1 MFGSALWL
9 EILLSTKKCLGSAL
23 TVPRCCG
30 SVPHKL
36 HVCVWLQIA
45 AGVLLALLCSAYAS
59 AAQETS
65 LFGGRKLGRISPSRS
80 LAETVTSYAVN
91 PSLAVYYGPYGGYG
105 MAGYGFSY
113 GASSYGA
120 SAYGAN
126 SYGAGAYG
134 TRLRAPA
141 PAPAPGPMPDMAN
154 FPLPAPTPF
163 L

>member
-1 MFGSALWL
+1 M
-9 EILLSTKKCLGSAL
+9 
-23 TVPRCCG
+23 V
-30 SVPHKL
+30 
-36 HVCVWLQIA
+36 QIV
-45 AGVLLALLCSAYAS
+45 AGVLVALLCSAYAS

-65 LFGGRKLGRISPSRS
+65 LFGGRKLGRVSPSRS

-91 PSLAVYYGPYGGYG
+91 SGLAVYYGPYGGYG
-105 MAGYGFSY
+105 LAGYGFSY

-120 SAYGAN
+120 N

-134 TRLRAPA
+134 TRFSAMA
-141 PAPAPGPMPDMAN
+141 PAPAPGPMPDMAD